1 MSTQPVAPQSRLLT
15 VAEYLDIGEVEPGY
29 TELAE
34 GRLLMSPSG
43 VWRHARALL
52 KLWQALET
60 QLPPH
65 LATTTEIDV
74 DLQLAPA
81 EAPGTVRRPDV
92 VVVHRDAV
100 ERIDPAG
107 GVLRASDVVLAIE
120 VLSPG
125 SRRLDRVLKRAEYAD
140 AGIPHYWIIDL
151 DEPVSLVACHLAGEF
166 GYVDGVSGAP
176 GSPALDAPECRDEG
190 QRLTPLPVAGVV
202 RTSEPFPVEIDLDAL
217 L

>member
-43 VWRHARALL
+43 VWRHTRALL

-100 ERIDPAG
+100 ERIDRAG
-107 GVLRASDVVLAIE
+107 GVLQASDVVLAIE

-151 DEPVSLVACHLAGEF
+151 DEPVSLVACHLAGKF
-166 GYVDGVSGAP
+166 GYVDGGMV
-176 GSPALDAPECRDEG
+176 
-190 QRLTPLPVAGVV
+190 VGVF
-202 RTSEPFPVEIDLDAL
+202 RTTEPFPVEIDLDAL

>member
-15 VAEYLDIGEVEPGY
+15 VAEYLEIGEVEPGH

-43 VWRHARALL
+43 VWRHTRAIL

-65 LATTTEIDV
+65 LGATTEIDV

-92 VVVHRDAV
+92 VVVRRDAV
-100 ERIDPAG
+100 ERIDREG
-107 GVLRASDVVLAIE
+107 GILRASDVVLALE

-140 AGIPHYWIIDL
+140 AGTPHYWIVDL
-151 DEPVSLVACHLAGEF
+151 DEPASMVACHLAGEF
-166 GYVDGVSGAP
+166 GFVDGGAI
-176 GSPALDAPECRDEG
+176 
-190 QRLTPLPVAGVV
+190 TGVF
-202 RTSEPFPVEIDLDAL
+202 RTTEPFPVEIDLDAL